1 LDKKIF
7 LDIRFLEPDKR
18 GFLTYVGGCL
28 RVKSEKGGW
37 EDGNEVFVQKIQ
49 NPTSSEVGSV
59 LLQLTI
65 IVSNWNYLMYH
76 LKSLIERG
84 FSLI

>member
-1 LDKKIF
+1 M
-7 LDIRFLEPDKR
+7 
-18 GFLTYVGGCL
+18 

-37 EDGNEVFVQKIQ
+37 EDGNEVFVQKKQ

-65 IVSNWNYLMYH
+65 IVYAQRAETKL
-76 LKSLIERG
+76 LKI
-84 FSLI
+84 

>member
-1 LDKKIF
+1 
-7 LDIRFLEPDKR
+7 
-18 GFLTYVGGCL
+18 L

-37 EDGNEVFVQKIQ
+37 EDGNEVFVQKKQ

>member
-1 LDKKIF
+1 MGMRCLCKK
-7 LDIRFLEPDKR
+7 K
-18 GFLTYVGGCL
+18 
-28 RVKSEKGGW
+28 
-37 EDGNEVFVQKIQ
+37 Q